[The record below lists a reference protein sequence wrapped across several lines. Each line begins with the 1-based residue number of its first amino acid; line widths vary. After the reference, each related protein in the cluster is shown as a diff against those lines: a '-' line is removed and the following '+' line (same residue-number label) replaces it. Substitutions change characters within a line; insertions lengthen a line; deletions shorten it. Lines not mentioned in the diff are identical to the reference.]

1 MHVIQLCNVETE
13 KSKCQAESKKD
24 QEDSKLWEF
33 VFKATIS

>member
-1 MHVIQLCNVETE
+1 MHVIQLRKVETE
-13 KSKCQAESKKD
+13 KSKCQAELKKD

>member
-1 MHVIQLCNVETE
+1 MHAIQLCKVETE

-24 QEDSKLWEF
+24 QKDLKLWEF